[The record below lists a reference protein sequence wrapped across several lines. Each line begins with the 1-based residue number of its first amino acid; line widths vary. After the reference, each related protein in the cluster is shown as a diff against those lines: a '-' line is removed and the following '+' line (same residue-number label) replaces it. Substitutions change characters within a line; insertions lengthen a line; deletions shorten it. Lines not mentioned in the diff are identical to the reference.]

1 MKNLAFSKK
10 FIFTLFAAL
19 FSVNL
24 WGQEP
29 IDLSYSIITIN
40 DNAPYLCTGST
51 VTILTA
57 DIVVLDYDTEEPVTS
72 GFTISIVDSE
82 DNPITIGSA
91 IEIGQYTLTISASD
105 ASCEGEQSKNFYVM
119 PGANDNY
126 TISNKTDWDR
136 FVECYSNGYSFDNLT
151 VKLNDDIEVFEMVY
165 GDGYTPFRG
174 TFDGDGNTIT
184 FSYTGTDEDYGIALF
199 YYMGGATIKDLTVE
213 GNIDAVYGFNGGLL
227 CYNEAL
233 TTIENVTVS
242 VDISVSDDENSGYC
256 GGFSASTDNLNFINC
271 VYNGKIEVGDYSGG
285 FCGHYHNDEDSEDA
299 SFTNCIFDPKDGS
312 HIDGD
317 EEAGENF
324 VKNGNIGE
332 GCYYITSIDGSTQ
345 GTLAY
350 KTCPDDEITKT
361 VPPVNGITVYGKV
374 DVTTTAE
381 ETYFS
386 NGTNYYSTVT
396 GCTVKFDGTEVT
408 PNTHYNISVKQGN
421 TTVNTVTDEGEY
433 QLVIAGTGNYHGTY
447 TKTFYVVGELDGHGT
462 SEDPF
467 LIRSSADWLIFANH
481 VNNNQTYTD
490 SEKTVHYYSEAHYKL
505 TADITTSTM
514 VGTKDAEDVI
524 KPFKGTF
531 TGRIGNTYGAYT
543 LTFNCGS
550 SFYDATSDTIIAPFR
565 YTDGANIQSLIVEGA
580 IHTKAGKEAG
590 LIGKNTYTTGRATTL
605 GYIINNMDFY
615 CYEELWDAEGGGYA
629 YDGSNIH
636 FSYCSYEGTISASNY
651 HGGFCGKA
659 NGNTRFTRCL
669 FDPEGGMY
677 WAENFVYDEQG
688 ATINYDGWDPEEEDG
703 CYYTVGNN
711 QEESEQ
717 GTMVYVNNVPDGSIG
732 CKITN
737 FHEKQ
742 IYKPVAVIITGV
754 NKRYFYT
761 GSDITS
767 DPELFNPGVQF
778 NGTDALVNNY
788 CEWSITPTPV
798 ISVGTYEFMVTAP
811 KQGVASNYLGS
822 VTQIVRVVESSNAG
836 WAGLQTKLL
845 GTDATIDLTED
856 VTAGEGDA
864 VLVVES
870 GRTVTINL
878 NGHNINRGKYQGNSS
893 WSNAVVGGQVLKVNS
908 GATVV
913 IYGNNASNPTG
924 ASGKIIGGCNK
935 ASSHTEHAENSDGGG
950 IVNKGTLTLNNVT
963 VEGNHCEKYSTG
975 TSRTARGGGIYSGIN
990 SKLYIYNCTI
1000 KYNEAK
1006 GGGGGI
1012 YAEKAAEFIMNGT
1025 TIQSNKSQDKG
1036 GGIRID
1042 ATNTANATMNNC
1054 TIDNNTVEYLSELSV
1069 SNGGGLH
1076 LDAGNLTL
1084 NGCVITTNRASK
1096 FGGGIYIMGGQLH
1109 ANNCLIN
1116 NNMSYDAT
1124 SRFDGCG
1131 GGICLL
1137 GGKCYLNGGTI
1148 SGNSSSVID
1157 GGGIY
1162 VNSGTLLSIQGTVN
1176 ITENWKFISNTG
1188 GSIQTTNVYLVK
1200 AGGKIT
1206 IAGNLSSSV
1215 IGVSKKGDT
1224 GVFTSGL
1231 NGKGTIAN
1239 FSSDNSV
1246 YSIVS
1251 YDNEAKLT
1259 TITPVNPPTTGTW
1272 NINEPVILNKP
1283 VDAGVTSIVIGNN
1296 GCLYV
1301 NNGGYINGVPI
1312 TNNTTHAENKLVIN
1326 GGQVIPSNPGVPATV
1341 KKDIEEAFASSQ
1353 ENWYLISS
1361 PLVTPTGENP
1371 VVYNPISILDKT
1383 NLIVKSSNNYPE
1395 YDLYRFNEGATQTS
1409 GGYELQWENYRANH
1423 SSDPDN
1429 FTTLAKGRGYLYR
1442 NYYDYT
1448 ITMTGAIN
1456 IEASID
1462 YTLSYHSTVTNDHDI
1477 THDNLFK
1484 GFNIIGNPYTHN
1496 ISKGITGAAI
1506 PNTYLEAKYYVLDQE
1521 DGSWDLTNDGTAIP
1535 PVTGILVQAKSAN
1548 TLTITNSTTV
1558 GGSKGVANNN
1568 IWFTVA
1574 NSKYDD
1580 RACVEFRNGR
1590 GLNKIA
1596 HPNENV
1602 PMLYIHHNDEDFA
1615 SVDMNPEAKQF
1626 DLYFEAA
1633 TLGQYTLTVNPQGNY
1648 SYLHL
1653 IDKVAEEDIDLLK
1666 ENEYSFIGSPSDNAD
1681 RFVVRLNNSESSDNS
1696 TFAYQN
1702 GNDIVVCGDGE
1713 LQVFDVMGRLVAQKH
1728 VSGVESIATPMTTG
1742 VYILRLNENTQ
1753 KIIIK

>member
-1 MKNLAFSKK
+1 MKKLAISKR
-10 FIFTLFAAL
+10 FIFTLFAVL
-19 FSVNL
+19 LGVNL
-24 WGQEP
+24 WGE
-29 IDLSYSIITIN
+29 
-40 DNAPYLCTGST
+40 
-51 VTILTA
+51 VTITGTGA
-57 DIVVLDYDTEEPVTS
+57 ENDPYVLYTTEDWNE
-72 GFTISIVDSE
+72 FANNSE
-82 DNPITIGSA
+82 CWGDGI
-91 IEIGQYTLTISASD
+91 
-105 ASCEGEQSKNFYVM
+105 F
-119 PGANDNY
+119 
-126 TISNKTDWDR
+126 
-136 FVECYSNGYSFDNLT
+136 
-151 VKLNDDIEVFEMVY
+151 VKLDENWDNSTSAVTTMVGYDDAA
-165 GDGYTPFRG
+165 TPFSG
-174 TFDGDGNTIT
+174 TFDGNGKILKV
-184 FSYTGTDEDYGIALF
+184 SYSQDYYNAPF
-199 YYMGGATIKDLTVE
+199 YYTDGATIKNLTVTGDIE
-213 GNIDAVYGFNGGLL
+213 TADGYSAGLIYSNDKTYIDRN
-227 CYNEAL
+227 
-233 TTIENVTVS
+233 TTVQYVTVS
-242 VDISVSDDENSGYC
+242 VNITGGKDGDNDLSAGDYC
-256 GGFSASTDNLNFINC
+256 AGFAVYSAYLDFYNC
-271 VYNGKIEVGDYSGG
+271 VYNGKIVAGNDCGG
-285 FCGHYHNDEDSEDA
+285 FSASYYDSGNATFE
-299 SFTNCIFDPKDGS
+299 NCIFDPLEGS
-312 HIDGD
+312 AIESG
-317 EEAGENF
+317 ATFATNSTSWT
-324 VKNGNIGE
+324 
-332 GCYYITSIDGSTQ
+332 GCYYTDNLGTTAQGVEAFLDEVPAGSIGKNMNNNILGYDVYKKVAVGITGVNNTYLYREEGYTINPVVTFDDVIANNENNYCTVTIVPSTVKEIGEYTLTITSNNSQDYYGS
-345 GTLAY
+345 Y
-350 KTCPDDEITKT
+350 IK
-361 VPPVNGITVYGKV
+361 
-374 DVTTTAE
+374 
-381 ETYFS
+381 
-386 NGTNYYSTVT
+386 
-396 GCTVKFDGTEVT
+396 KFYVINANLSGSGTEPDPYIIDSEDDWICFASYVNNDNSEGKYFKLT
-408 PNTHYNISVKQGN
+408 DNISV
-421 TTVNTVTDEGEY
+421 T
-433 QLVIAGTGNYHGTY
+433 
-447 TKTFYVVGELDGHGT
+447 
-462 SEDPF
+462 
-467 LIRSSADWLIFANH
+467 
-481 VNNNQTYTD
+481 
-490 SEKTVHYYSEAHYKL
+490 
-505 TADITTSTM
+505 TM
-514 VGTKDAEDVI
+514 VGTPEH
-524 KPFKGTF
+524 PFKGTF

-550 SFYDATSDTIIAPFR
+550 SYYDATSEEIVAPFR

-590 LIGKNTYTTGRATTL
+590 LIGINTFTTERATTL
-605 GYIINNMDFY
+605 EYIINNMDFY
-615 CYEELWDAEGGGYA
+615 CYEDLWDAEGGGYA

-636 FSYCSYEGTISASNY
+636 FSYCSYEGTISATNY

-659 NGNTRFTRCL
+659 NGNTEFVRCL
-669 FDPEGGMY
+669 FDPKEGSMY

-688 ATINYDGWDPEEEDG
+688 ATINYDGPNPAVEDG
-703 CYYTVGNN
+703 CYYSLGNN

-717 GTMVYVNNVPDGSIG
+717 GTMVYVNVVPEENIG
-732 CKITN
+732 HKITT

-742 IYKPVAVIITGV
+742 IYKPVTVVISGV
-754 NKRYFYT
+754 QKRYVYDN
-761 GSDITS
+761 GN
-767 DPELFNPGVQF
+767 ELLNI
-778 NGTDALVNNY
+778 
-788 CEWSITPTPV
+788 S
-798 ISVGTYEFMVTAP
+798 SVGVTFDGGNAITNNWCSKEITNSSSVVVTSVSAIGTYTLTITAP
-811 KQGVASNYLGS
+811 KTGVESDYLGT
-822 VTQIVRVVESSNAG
+822 VTMLVRVVASSSEG
-836 WAGLQTKLL
+836 WTGLQAKLSGSDEIINL
-845 GTDATIDLTED
+845 DELIPDGENTI
-856 VTAGEGDA
+856 TAGPSD
-864 VLVVES
+864 VCLVVE
-870 GRTVTINL
+870 GNRTVTINL
-878 NGHNINRGKYQGNSS
+878 NGKTINRGFYQGNDT
-893 WSNAVVGGQVLKVNS
+893 WSAPVVGGQVLKVNS
-908 GATVV
+908 GATV
-913 IYGNNASNPTG
+913 
-924 ASGKIIGGCNK
+924 IINGPGTIMGGCNK
-935 ASSHTEHAENSDGGG
+935 ASSNAEHAENSDGGG
-950 IVNKGTLTLNNVT
+950 IVNRGTLTLNNVT
-963 VEGNHCEKYSTG
+963 VRDNKCVKVSNNN
-975 TSRTARGGGIYSGIN
+975 TSRTARGGGIYSGKNSTLTIN
-990 SKLYIYNCTI
+990 GCEITNNSA
-1000 KYNEAK
+1000 E

-1012 YAEKAAEFIMNGT
+1012 FVYQATSFTMNKYNSSVQPN
-1025 TIQSNKSQDKG
+1025 IHSNKSKDKG
-1036 GGIRID
+1036 GGIRVD
-1042 ATNTANATMNNC
+1042 ANNSTTATLNDCIINN
-1054 TIDNNTVEYLSELSV
+1054 NKVEFLSELSV

-1076 LDAGNLTL
+1076 LDGGDLTL
-1084 NGCVITTNRASK
+1084 NGCEITTNRASK
-1096 FGGGIYIMGGQLH
+1096 FGGGIYIMGGKLY
-1109 ANNCLIN
+1109 ANNCSIN
-1116 NNMSYDAT
+1116 NNMSYDET

-1162 VNSGTLLSIQGTVN
+1162 VNSGTLLSIQGTVT

-1188 GSIQTTNVYLVK
+1188 GSTQTTNVYLVK
-1200 AGGKIT
+1200 ADGKIT
-1206 IAGNLSSSV
+1206 IAGDITSSN

-1251 YDNEAKLT
+1251 YNNEAKLT

-1395 YDLYRFNEGATQTS
+1395 YDLYRFNEGATVTNTS
-1409 GGYELQWENYRANH
+1409 GYELQWENYRAH
-1423 SSDPDN
+1423 STGVGAN
-1429 FTTLAKGRGYLYR
+1429 FTTLEKGRGYLYR

-1456 IEASID
+1456 IEENID
-1462 YTLSYHSTVTNDHDI
+1462 YALSYNETVNSHSNE
-1477 THDNLFK
+1477 FK

-1496 ISKGITGAAI
+1496 ISKGITDAAI

-1535 PVTGILVQAKSAN
+1535 PVTGILVQAKSAS

-1558 GGSKGVANNN
+1558 GGSKGAANNN

-1602 PMLYIHHNDEDFA
+1602 PMLYIRHNDEDFA

-1713 LQVFDVMGRLVAQKH
+1713 LQVFDVMGRLVAQKR
-1728 VSGVESIATPMTTG
+1728 VNGVESIATPMTTG